1 MYQHISNRQEE
12 FVQEMIEQPDPPP
25 TAANVLPQPSQQQP
39 SSQPL
44 QAQGKLVLPA
54 YDNLKYRTTSKRIPA
69 VGPEQLARHTSTPSP
84 THLLAKFRYFW
95 SKDPAYKVLFI
106 AIGTVLIAAVVFA
119 SLVST
124 ALLNNASLFG
134 QPGMYSQNAPTAV
147 GPTGTLDLHPK
158 FPTPA
163 GGKGS
168 TSSSQP
174 PQSTPV
180 LQNTPDN
187 TPTTEPSP
195 TPNQEG
201 QLALQITT
209 IPAQVMNGSA
219 VSVGIS
225 ANQPNVSVELYIVY
239 NVEPFKAH
247 AGPGITDANDNA
259 TISWYV
265 SVVNFGN
272 ARAYVTAIARDSN
285 GQRVQSQTV
294 TVQVVEM
301 GFTG

>member
-1 MYQHISNRQEE
+1 
-12 FVQEMIEQPDPPP
+12 MIEQPETPQ
-25 TAANVLPQPSQQQP
+25 TEANVLRQPSQQQP

-44 QAQGKLVLPA
+44 QPQGKLVLPA
-54 YDNLKYRTTSKRIPA
+54 YDNGKYQTTSKRISA
-69 VGPEQLARHTSTPSP
+69 KRPEQLVRHTGTPSP
-84 THLLAKFRYFW
+84 THPLAKLRYFW

-124 ALLNNASLFG
+124 VLLGNAGLFG

-163 GGKGS
+163 GGQGGA
-168 TSSSQP
+168 SSSQP
-174 PQSTPV
+174 PPQNTPV

-195 TPNQEG
+195 TSNQGGE
-201 QLALQITT
+201 LTLQITS
-209 IPAQVMNGSA
+209 IPSRVTNGSA
-219 VSVGIS
+219 VPVEVN
-225 ANQPNVSVELYIVY
+225 ANQPNVNVQLYIVY
-239 NVEPFKAH
+239 NVEPFKAY
-247 AGPGITDANDNA
+247 AGSGITDANDNA
-259 TISWYV
+259 TITWYV

-272 ARAYVTAIARDSN
+272 ARAYVTAIARDSD

-294 TVQVVEM
+294 TVQVVGM

>member
-1 MYQHISNRQEE
+1 
-12 FVQEMIEQPDPPP
+12 MIEQPDPPQ
-25 TAANVLPQPSQQQP
+25 TEANVLPQPSEQEP

-54 YDNLKYRTTSKRIPA
+54 YDNWKYHTTSKRIPS
-69 VGPEQLARHTSTPSP
+69 VRPEQLVQHNSTPSP
-84 THLLAKFRYFW
+84 THPLAKLRYFW
-95 SKDPAYKVLFI
+95 SKDPAYKALFI

-124 ALLNNASLFG
+124 VLLGSGGLFG
-134 QPGMYSQNAPTAV
+134 QPAMYSQNAPTAV

-158 FPTPA
+158 FPTP
-163 GGKGS
+163 GGGQGS

-174 PQSTPV
+174 PAASTPV

-187 TPTTEPSP
+187 TPTTELSP
-195 TPNQEG
+195 TPDQGGE
-201 QLALQITT
+201 LTLQITN
-209 IPAQVMNGSA
+209 IPSRVTNGSA
-219 VSVGIS
+219 VPVEVN
-225 ANQPNVSVELYIVY
+225 ANQPNVNVQLYIVY
-239 NVEPFKAH
+239 DVEPFKDY
-247 AGPGITDANDNA
+247 AGSGITDANDNA
-259 TISWYV
+259 TITWYV
-265 SVVNFGN
+265 SVMNFGN

-294 TVQVVEM
+294 TVEVVGM